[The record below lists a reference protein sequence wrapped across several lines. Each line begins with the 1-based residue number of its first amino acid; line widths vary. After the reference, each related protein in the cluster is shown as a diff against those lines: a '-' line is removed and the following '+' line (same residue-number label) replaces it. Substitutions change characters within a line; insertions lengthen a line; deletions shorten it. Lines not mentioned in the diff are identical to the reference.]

1 MLSPRHARAVTL
13 LSAIDTGEW
22 TTLCNSSWR
31 SAEGTAAWKE
41 GGHGVRREEGADASS
56 REEGADA
63 SSREEAADASSREE
77 GADASSREEGAGGS
91 PSASLGA
98 PFHAPYTPV
107 CDAYNFTLGTLEHF
121 DHLIL
126 ANLHCAPRSPHA
138 HMHTPP
144 AAQPLVCRQ
153 GPLAPAATCTL
164 HHGRLESLVARE
176 PRRSP

>member
-31 SAEGTAAWKE
+31 AAEGTAAWKE
-41 GGHGVRREEGADASS
+41 GWHGVRREEGA
-56 REEGADA
+56 
-63 SSREEAADASSREE
+63 
-77 GADASSREEGAGGS
+77 GGN
-91 PSASLGA
+91 PNASLGA
-98 PFHAPYTPV
+98 RFHAPYTPV
-107 CDAYNFTLGTLEHF
+107 CDAYNFTLGTLEHL

-126 ANLHCAPRSPHA
+126 ANLHCAPRRPHA
-138 HMHTPP
+138 HTPP